1 MLQAE
6 KGAKRAEVVLEKA
19 DVKEE
24 AAFKVLLRMQARMDG
39 LDTGTSAK
47 MTRHWFKLWEAAE
60 ERWRD
65 AASTSKDVEI
75 EKLEAQLNH
84 RDAENEMLHFLLNAA
99 FAREDAC
106 A

>member
-6 KGAKRAEVVLEKA
+6 KGAKRAEVALEKA
-19 DVKEE
+19 DAKEE
-24 AAFKVLLRMQARMDG
+24 AAFKVLLAMQARMDG

-65 AASTSKDVEI
+65 AASTSKVVEI
-75 EKLEAQLNH
+75 EKREAQLNH
-84 RDAENEMLHFLLNAA
+84 ASGC
-99 FAREDAC
+99 RE
-106 A
+106 